1 MQRVNVWCAG
11 LCTAIVAT
19 LAAAPVAE
27 AQYFGRNKVQYR
39 EFKFEVLKTDHF
51 DIYFYDEERDA
62 AAEVARLAERWY
74 TRLSVLLDH
83 NLSNRQP
90 LVLYA
95 SHADFEQTNVV
106 GGEIGEGT
114 GGVTEGLKRRVTL
127 PLTGA
132 LRETDH
138 VLGHELVHAFQYDI
152 ARLDRE
158 DQAGGSA
165 IERLPL
171 WFVEGMAEYLSLGP
185 VDSNTSMW
193 VRDGMRHESL
203 PEIRKLGDPKYFP
216 YRWGQAFWAYI
227 GGRFGDRMIG
237 QLYVDA
243 LRLGPDGAIE
253 SLLGQKS
260 KDLSTSWHTAI
271 REHYAKVLEAT
282 RRPNQ
287 FGRPLA
293 TEVLQE
299 KKNPPLY
306 SSPVLSPDGK
316 QIVVFSERGLLS
328 IDMYLV
334 DADTGAVIRKLVST
348 AIDQHYSSL
357 QFINSAG
364 SWKPDGREFV
374 VGAVRKGK
382 PVLAFLDV
390 RNGKRIREREFPELG
405 EILNPAWSP
414 NGQTIAFSAMA
425 GGFSDLYLYDLK
437 ADTVRRLTNDHY
449 ADLQPSWSPDGSRLA
464 FVTDRF
470 TTKLP
475 VLAAGSYG
483 LALLD
488 PANGATERLQTFDES
503 KNINP
508 QWSGDGRTLY
518 FVADPYGIPNVFAL
532 DLSAR
537 AVRQITNVDTGVSG
551 ITDIS
556 PALSVAAKMQ
566 RLAFSVHDEQK
577 PTVYVSDRAEVLAGT
592 RPERAWGD
600 VSAGLLPPEKRASSE
615 VVAALADPQKG
626 LPDDSGTTEEYK
638 AKLGLDMVGQP
649 YAGAGY
655 SRFGPTFGGG
665 ISFLWSDA
673 LGNHNLVAAV
683 AANSY
688 GSSFSNILKDT
699 GGIIAYQNLTHRWD
713 WGVSVEQTPYLAG
726 GFASGIG
733 SIGNQPVVVEQDII
747 YRQTFRAVSGAVSR
761 PFSPTKRVEFGA
773 SYQNV
778 LFEQEVRT
786 LTASLQTGALLSDE
800 TETTKLADPLGL
812 YAGSAAFVL
821 DSAVFGATSPVAGQ
835 RSRIELQPT
844 FGSIQYT
851 SALADYRKY
860 VMPASF
866 YTIAGRVLH
875 YGRYGSGAEDF
886 RLVPLFIGYPQLV
899 RGYNVGSLLNEE
911 CASTITGS
919 CREFDRLVGS
929 RMLVGNLEFR
939 FPLLRPFGATGRM
952 YGPVPTEVAFFAD
965 SGVAW
970 NQGDKPSFAGGD
982 RRPVSSA
989 GVSFRI
995 NAFGFAVAQI
1005 DFAKPFERPGKGWV
1019 WGFSLSPG
1027 F

>member
-1 MQRVNVWCAG
+1 MQRVNVWCVG
-11 LCTAIVAT
+11 LCIAIAAT
-19 LAAAPVAE
+19 LAAAPAE

-39 EFKFEVLKTDHF
+39 NFKFEVLKTDHF
-51 DIYFYDEERDA
+51 DIYFYDEERA
-62 AAEVARLAERWY
+62 AAADVARMAERWY
-74 TRLSVLLDH
+74 ARLSVLLDH
-83 NLSNRQP
+83 NLSSRQP

-114 GGVTEGLKRRVTL
+114 GGVTEGLKRRVVL

-132 LRETDH
+132 LKETDH

-152 ARLDRE
+152 ARLGRE
-158 DQAGGSA
+158 DQPGGSP

-171 WFVEGMAEYLSLGP
+171 WFVEGMAEYLSIGP

-193 VRDGMRHESL
+193 VRDGILHESL
-203 PEIRKLGDPKYFP
+203 PEVRKLGDPKYFP
-216 YRWGQAFWAYI
+216 YRWGQAFWAYV
-227 GGRFGDRMIG
+227 GGRFGDRMIAPV
-237 QLYVDA
+237 YVDA
-243 LRLGPDGAIE
+243 LRSGPDAAIE
-253 SLLGQKS
+253 QLLGQKS
-260 KDLSTSWHTAI
+260 KDLSASWHTAI
-271 REHYAKVLEAT
+271 RDHYAPVLEST
-282 RRPNQ
+282 RRPAA
-287 FGRPLA
+287 FGRPLS

-306 SSPVLSPDGK
+306 ASPVLSPDGRK
-316 QIVVFSERGLLS
+316 VVVFSERGLLS
-328 IDMYLV
+328 VDMYLA

-348 AIDQHYSSL
+348 AIDPHYSSL

-364 SWKPDGREFV
+364 SWRPDGREFV
-374 VGAVRKGK
+374 VGAVKRGQ
-382 PVLAFLDV
+382 PVLAMLNV
-390 RNGKRIREREFPELG
+390 ENGKTVRERAFPELG

-414 NGQTIAFSAMA
+414 DGQKIVFSAMS

-437 ADTVRRLTNDHY
+437 ADTVNRLTNDRY
-449 ADLQPSWSPDGSRLA
+449 ADLQPSWSPDGSRIA

-470 TTKLP
+470 TTKLQ
-475 VLAAGSYG
+475 VLAAGAYG

-488 PANGATERLQTFDES
+488 PANGGVERIQTFDEA

-518 FVADPYGIPNVFAL
+518 FVSDPYGIPNVFAM
-532 DLSAR
+532 DLSSR

-556 PALSVAAKMQ
+556 PALSVATGMQ

-577 PTVYVSDRAEVLAGT
+577 PTVYVSDRPEVLAGT

-600 VSAGLLPPEKRASSE
+600 VSAGLLPPERRASSE
-615 VVAALADPQKG
+615 VATALADPQKG
-626 LPDDSGTTEEYK
+626 LSEDTGETEEYE

-649 YAGAGY
+649 YVGAGY
-655 SRFGPTFGGG
+655 GRFGPTLGGG
-665 ISFLWSDA
+665 ISFLWSDV
-673 LGNHNLVAAV
+673 LGNHNLAAV
-683 AANSY
+683 VDANTY
-688 GSSFSNILKDT
+688 GTRFSNILKDT
-699 GGIIAYQNLTHRWD
+699 GGVIAYQNLTHRWD

-726 GFASGIG
+726 GFASGLG
-733 SIGNQPVVVEQDII
+733 TVGGQPVVFEQDIL
-747 YRQTFRAVSGAVSR
+747 YRQTFRSVNGAVSR
-761 PFSPTKRVEFGA
+761 PFSPTRRVEFGA
-773 SYQNV
+773 SYQNI

-786 LTASLQTGALLSDE
+786 LTASLQNGQILSDE
-800 TETTKLADPLGL
+800 TEVTKLADPLGL
-812 YAGSAAFVL
+812 YQGSAAFVL

-835 RSRIELQPT
+835 RSRLELQPT
-844 FGSIQYT
+844 VGSIQYT
-851 SALADYRKY
+851 GALADYRRY
-860 VMPASF
+860 VMPANF

-875 YGRYGSGAEDF
+875 YGRYGSGGEDF

-899 RGYNVGSLLNEE
+899 RGYSIGSLSGAE
-911 CASTITGS
+911 CSSTFNGS
-919 CREFDRLVGS
+919 CPEFDRLVGS
-929 RMLVGNLEFR
+929 RMLVANLEFR

-952 YGPVPTEVAFFAD
+952 YGPLPTEVAFFAD

-970 NQGDKPSFAGGD
+970 TQGDKPSFAGGD
-982 RRPVSSA
+982 RRPVTSA

-1005 DFAKPFERPGKGWV
+1005 DFARPFQRPGKGWV